1 MANFEVLETYNS
13 EIEKLEPTTPGHAD
27 VFNAIFQQLINN
39 DAFIKKSGRTA
50 TYNYS
55 KPFK

>member
-27 VFNAIFQQLINN
+27 VFNAIFQQLINS
-39 DAFIKKSGRTA
+39 ACSLTKKHR
-50 TYNYS
+50 
-55 KPFK
+55 